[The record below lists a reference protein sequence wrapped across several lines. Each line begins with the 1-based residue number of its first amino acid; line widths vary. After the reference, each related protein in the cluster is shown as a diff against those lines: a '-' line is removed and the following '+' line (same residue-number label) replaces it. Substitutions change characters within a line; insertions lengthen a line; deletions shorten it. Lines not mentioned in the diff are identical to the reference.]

1 MPRKL
6 AVGWNQ
12 SGNRSDAA
20 SLTRRKVLRSGLLL
34 TAGALLPTAA
44 IAAEWVRLPERS
56 NGLNRA
62 LRRLMPAAKSRAMR
76 TAVFYNLH
84 TSEHLSTVYFEN
96 GRYVPDALQ
105 VVNYFFR
112 DFRANQVKPIDPRL
126 LDLLYEIRLALDT
139 RQPFNLISGYRSALT
154 NAMLASRSEGVAR
167 HSMHIE
173 GRAADINVPGCDL
186 RQVQRVALAMRGGGV
201 SYYPHSDFV
210 HVDTGRVRWW

>member
-1 MPRKL
+1 MSRKP
-6 AVGWNQ
+6 AAGWNQ
-12 SGNRSDAA
+12 SRKRSDAA
-20 SLTRRKVLRSGLLL
+20 LLTRRKVLRSGLLL

-44 IAAEWVRLPERS
+44 IAAEWVRLPEQS
-56 NGLNRA
+56 NGLNRV
-62 LRRLMPAAKSRAMR
+62 LHRLMPASKPSATRSV
-76 TAVFYNLH
+76 VFYNLH
-84 TSEHLSTVYFEN
+84 TSEHLSAVYFEN
-96 GRYVPDALQ
+96 GRYIPDALKE
-105 VVNYFFR
+105 VNYFFR

-173 GRAADINVPGCDL
+173 GRAADINVPGRDL

-201 SYYPHSDFV
+201 GYYPHSGFV